1 MDTLY
6 LSPGG
11 IKGYSI
17 LGVIT
22 VLEKKNLLKN
32 FKTIIGNSVG
42 SIIGLL
48 IILGYNSKS
57 IYKLLLKNLEH
68 FFLKHKIENEN
79 IILNLINDF
88 GINNGEGYKKL
99 LEYFLKEK
107 NLNININFKELYE
120 KTNIDFIVIT
130 SDIKNIDLF
139 YFSKDNTPNISVL
152 TSIMAS
158 TCIPFIFKPI
168 FYENR
173 ILVDGGY
180 FNNIKLKYIN
190 SKTLVV
196 NIINESNY
204 LNISDDINL
213 FEYSKLLINSLIKSV
228 QNISNYDSTNI
239 ISLKFEKPGITINIS
254 NENRKE
260 MYIYGIEKT
269 LDFFKQKELL
279 KKYFIIIKNNLI

>member
-22 VLEKKNLLKN
+22 VLEKKNFLKN

-57 IYKLLLKNLEH
+57 IYKLLLKNLEQI
-68 FFLKHKIENEN
+68 FLKHKIENEN

-107 NLNININFKELYE
+107 NINTNINFKELYE
-120 KTNIDFIVIT
+120 KTNIDFIVVT

-139 YFSKDNTPNISVL
+139 YFSKDN
-152 TSIMAS
+152 
-158 TCIPFIFKPI
+158 
-168 FYENR
+168 
-173 ILVDGGY
+173 
-180 FNNIKLKYIN
+180 
-190 SKTLVV
+190 
-196 NIINESNY
+196 
-204 LNISDDINL
+204 
-213 FEYSKLLINSLIKSV
+213 
-228 QNISNYDSTNI
+228 
-239 ISLKFEKPGITINIS
+239 
-254 NENRKE
+254 
-260 MYIYGIEKT
+260 
-269 LDFFKQKELL
+269 
-279 KKYFIIIKNNLI
+279 